1 MFSTLQLRT
10 WTTAHL
16 NTGAWYLDCVTTFT
30 PLPEVELKRLK
41 EDVGVALEDMLEL
54 VGIEDEETCKKA
66 IKRRAESDRKKAQKV
81 KEATEKV
88 EKREKEKLEKAAQ
101 KVIAKAVEKGKGK
114 GKGNKNLSD
123 LRKENDKE
131 PIGASSTVDAGS
143 QLESSRGQGRK
154 RDSSYEEFSQVP
166 NLLHIRESDDF
177 NVHELIVNSSLQQ
190 MLGGDSGPLPQA
202 YEDLKEFMNLVSGY
216 SYMILWF

>member
-10 WTTAHL
+10 WSTAHF
-16 NTGAWYLDCVTTFT
+16 NTGASYLDCVTTFT
-30 PLPEVELKRLK
+30 PLPEVELRRLK

-66 IKRRAESDRKKAQKV
+66 QKV

-88 EKREKEKLEKAAQ
+88 EKREKEKLEKAAK

-114 GKGNKNLSD
+114 GKGNKKLSD
-123 LRKENDKE
+123 PRKENDKE

-143 QLESSRGQGRK
+143 
-154 RDSSYEEFSQVP
+154 
-166 NLLHIRESDDF
+166 
-177 NVHELIVNSSLQQ
+177 
-190 MLGGDSGPLPQA
+190 
-202 YEDLKEFMNLVSGY
+202 
-216 SYMILWF
+216 